1 MADSAIE
8 FLREI
13 PLFHEVGKRDLER
26 LAEAARERTFEA
38 GTLIVEEGTIGTT
51 FMIIMDGEAEAVA
64 NAGTTAVATLGRGD
78 YFGEMALFEGQRR
91 SAGVRAKTAVTCLV
105 FTRWDF
111 LAELRH
117 TPEVT
122 VQLLIATMRRLRET
136 TAALAAARGDSRP
149 LD

>member
-1 MADSAIE
+1 M
-8 FLREI
+8 
-13 PLFHEVGKRDLER
+13 
-26 LAEAARERTFEA
+26 
-38 GTLIVEEGTIGTT
+38 
-51 FMIIMDGEAEAVA
+51 
-64 NAGTTAVATLGRGD
+64 NA
-78 YFGEMALFEGQRR
+78 
-91 SAGVRAKTAVTCLV
+91 

-136 TAALAAARGDSRP
+136 TADLATARGDSRP